1 MDLPIQ
7 AIDSSPPVP
16 HTSYFEVLEKF
27 LSEQDLK
34 AISKSGYRRR
44 LKGFFSWVSSHQS
57 PHPLTRESILQYKLY
72 LSSKGFSPFSQSG
85 YLTSVR
91 RFFLWAEEKG
101 IHPNIAKSVKAPKKP
116 RTFNRDPL
124 TINQIHELLS
134 SINTTTLEGKRD
146 LALINLMIRTGPR
159 TIEIIRADVGDIR
172 QEGGETVLWLQ
183 GKGSDSKDAFVVLT
197 EATLGPLQVYLTCRS
212 SVASVAPL
220 FSSLGDSNFDM
231 RLSTRTIRRIIKQRL
246 RAININSP
254 RISAHSLR
262 HTSVTLAL
270 LGGATIQEAQQ
281 LARHADVNTTLIYAH
296 NLNRAAGVPEKK
308 IEKLLSNT

>member
-1 MDLPIQ
+1 MGPKLF
-7 AIDSSPPVP
+7 PVAVFN
-16 HTSYFEVLEKF
+16 FEEILSQFLE
-27 LSEQDLK
+27 EQDLK
-34 AISKSGYRRR
+34 PISKSGYKRR
-44 LKGFFSWVSSHQS
+44 LRGFFRWLNYVQPSQT
-57 PHPLTRESILQYKLY
+57 LTRETVLQYKLY
-72 LSSKGFSPFSQSG
+72 LANKGHSSFSQSG

-91 RFFLWAEEKG
+91 RFFIWTEEQG
-101 IHPNIAKSVKAPKKP
+101 IHPNIAKSVKAPRKP

-124 TINQIHELLS
+124 TLGQIHQLLA
-134 SINTTTLEGKRD
+134 SIDTRSLEGKRD

-159 TIEIIRADVGDIR
+159 TIEIIRADIGDIR
-172 QEGGETVLWLQ
+172 QEAGETVLWLQ

-197 EATLGPLQVYLTCRS
+197 EDTLKPIQDYLSCRS

-220 FSSLGDSNFDM
+220 FASVGDSNFNG
-231 RLSTRTIRRIIKQRL
+231 RLSTRSIRRIIKTRL

-281 LARHADVNTTLIYAH
+281 MARHADVNTTLIYAH
-296 NLNRAAGVPEKK
+296 NLNRAAGIPEKK
-308 IEKLLSNT
+308 IEALLSTR